1 MTERPD
7 DLAPETVNDEQEEEE
22 TQAQTVTEAA
32 IARDTAVQ
40 GLGDTEKVKGGIRE
54 EDDVEDIVD
63 HMKQMDTSGTIDMSA
78 YDGEETMDDL
88 ENRYGTRNAADAE
101 FSEDDS

>member
-7 DLAPETVNDEQEEEE
+7 DLAPETVNDEQEEED
-22 TQAQTVTEAA
+22 TQAQTVADEALD
-32 IARDTAVQ
+32 RSTAVQ
-40 GLGDTEKVKGGIRE
+40 GLDDTEKVS
-54 EDDVEDIVD
+54 DPLNPSDTPDLVD

-88 ENRYGTRNAADAE
+88 ENRYGASHAADEE

>member
-7 DLAPETVNDEQEEEE
+7 DLAPETVNDEQDDEES
-22 TQAQTVTEAA
+22 QSQTVAEEA
-32 IARDTAVQ
+32 IARGTSAQ
-40 GLGDTEKVKGGIRE
+40 GLSDTEKVKSGTDDG
-54 EDDVEDIVD
+54 DDVQDIVD
-63 HMKQMDTSGTIDMSA
+63 HMNQMDRSGTIDMSA

-88 ENRYGTRNAADAE
+88 ENRYGSRNAADEE